1 MVRKYA
7 NMGIHILNDQLA
19 GENGTLSC
27 FLLSLIC
34 LKFLL
39 MKASIRKQLAYKK
52 CPGECM
58 DTGTQFQNESIYICL
73 VWLNRGQNLICFLLD
88 PQSEYKN
95 I

>member
-58 DTGTQFQNESIYICL
+58 DTGTQFQNEIGCIASSL
-73 VWLNRGQNLICFLLD
+73 DFLEKFEKNFKTSLNFW
-88 PQSEYKN
+88 
-95 I
+95 